1 MTTKRTRTTKK
12 MIKTGIRS
20 DHGPIR
26 AALSSAILGA
36 YPVCQHPVQ
45 FWHLDIGET
54 IVGRDKSEIKKA
66 RTHFL
71 VYYSTPD
78 SICFD
83 FLREHL
89 PDNVDDIKDGV
100 RDTYDTASRRV
111 SRATRR
117 LFGATKSPDVFQHK
131 SASLLIGVGIGVG
144 VGLLIAPASGEKTR
158 ADISDKVSDLGSKV
172 REQAGKKPPSATGT
186 YGE

>member
-1 MTTKRTRTTKK
+1 MSKFEKHQTKKTTMRMNGMTTKRTRTTKK

-66 RTHFL
+66 RPTSWCTTRHR
-71 VYYSTPD
+71 TP
-78 SICFD
+78 S
-83 FLREHL
+83 
-89 PDNVDDIKDGV
+89 V
-100 RDTYDTASRRV
+100 R
-111 SRATRR
+111 
-117 LFGATKSPDVFQHK
+117 F
-131 SASLLIGVGIGVG
+131 
-144 VGLLIAPASGEKTR
+144 
-158 ADISDKVSDLGSKV
+158 
-172 REQAGKKPPSATGT
+172 PS
-186 YGE
+186 